1 MTRAT
6 SEEKRPKGDSTRED
20 RGYGIQR
27 NPLPLQG
34 RACRRRADEGQG
46 NQDADEQVDS
56 DKGHKR
62 SGYHLDHWLLW
73 VLQYYCVSVAA
84 DN

>member
-1 MTRAT
+1 VPL
-6 SEEKRPKGDSTRED
+6 SEEKRPKGDSTWED
-20 RGYGIQR
+20 EDTETSGTLYRCGVEPAGAAQ
-27 NPLPLQG
+27 N
-34 RACRRRADEGQG
+34 EGQG
-46 NQDADEQVDS
+46 NQDADEQVDP